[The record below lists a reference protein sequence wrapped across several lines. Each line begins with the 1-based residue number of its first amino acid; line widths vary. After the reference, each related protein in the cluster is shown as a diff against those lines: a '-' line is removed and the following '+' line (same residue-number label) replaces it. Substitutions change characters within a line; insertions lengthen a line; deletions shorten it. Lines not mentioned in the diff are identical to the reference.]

1 MLWLRNNIWD
11 HKRFKL
17 TFWHKIL
24 YTKFHLW
31 PSKVLSLSLS
41 LSLSQNGNSIF
52 NPIHWFC
59 TFLHHLT
66 CSVIFRPWTKMD
78 HPKAPDFTTSRLS
91 HSQPF
96 NWYLHSQWWHHSELS
111 KCKWLSF
118 CVPFLT
124 SNSNHH
130 LASWKLSLHGSYS
143 FCDTKPHVQNSS
155 KPSICGPF
163 WCHQICIPPSPNLA
177 TSKVQPHRRC
187 AQPCQNSSQLT
198 IPCSVLHLVLA
209 SLIRLLCQKWRL

>member
-1 MLWLRNNIWD
+1 MVFFLRSDRVWD

-17 TFWHKIL
+17 TLWLDNTKISSL
-24 YTKFHLW
+24 AIQ
-31 PSKVLSLSLS
+31 SSLSLA
-41 LSLSQNGNSIF
+41 LSQNGNTIF
-52 NPIHWFC
+52 NPIHLFC

-66 CSVIFRPWTKMD
+66 CSIIFRPWTKMD

-96 NWYLHSQWWHHSELS
+96 NWYLQSQWWHHCEPS

-124 SNSNHH
+124 SDSNHH
-130 LASWKLSLHGSYS
+130 LASWRLSLRGSYS

-163 WCHQICIPPSPNLA
+163 WCHQICIPPNLA
-177 TSKVQPHRRC
+177 TSKVQPHWPC
-187 AQPCQNSSQLT
+187 AQPCQTLCNWPS
-198 IPCSVLHLVLA
+198 LVL
-209 SLIRLLCQKWRL
+209 CFT